1 MSELDPLG
9 RTPLAEGMKR
19 QIQSALAEIPEG
31 KRGALLVV
39 ADENGARAM
48 LAAKIG
54 STGDWK
60 IAAGIGVP
68 WKERKPTGWIGVQ
81 GAW

>member
-1 MSELDPLG
+1 VSELDPLG
-9 RTPLAEGMKR
+9 RTPLSAGMKA
-19 QIQSALAEIPEG
+19 QIDSALAEIPEG
-31 KRGALLVV
+31 KRGALIVV

-54 STGDWK
+54 SKGDWK
-60 IAAGIGVP
+60 IAAGIGVH
-68 WKERKPTGWIGVQ
+68 WKERKPQGWIGVQ